1 MTQEPAARKPTVFV
15 VDDDT
20 SVRDSLRWLVE
31 SVGLMAETFAD
42 SQELLRNCTPDRPGC
57 FVLDVRMPGMSGLEL
72 QEQLAARGFRQPVIV
87 MTAYGDVPMAVRA
100 MKRGAVYFFEKNSS
114 NQILLEQIQAA
125 MTEDDDRRRLEDASR
140 IVRDRYQKL
149 TAREVEVLELVTTG
163 LSSKEVGQKLGV
175 SFKTVEAHRAKIMKK
190 MEAESVPH
198 LIRMYVAATGAAPL
212 VQATAS
218 VRNGDHASA

>member
-1 MTQEPAARKPTVFV
+1 MNMEHDIRPATVFV

-31 SVGLMAETFAD
+31 SVGLKAESFSDAQD
-42 SQELLRNCTPDRPGC
+42 LLRKCGPEHPGC

-72 QEQLAARGFRQPVIV
+72 QEQLAARGFHQPVII

-114 NQILLEQIQAA
+114 NQVLLEQIQAA
-125 MTEDDDRRRLEDASR
+125 LKEDDDRRRVEDAGR
-140 IVRDRYQKL
+140 VVRERYQKL

-163 LSSKEVGQKLGV
+163 LSSKEVGHQLGV

-190 MEAESVPH
+190 MEADSVPH
-198 LIRMYVAATGAAPL
+198 LIRMYVSATGAAPL
-212 VQATAS
+212 APMAASRAGEAAS
-218 VRNGDHASA
+218 V

>member
-1 MTQEPAARKPTVFV
+1 MNQENAFAAATVFV

-31 SVGLMAETFAD
+31 SVGLKAETFSDA
-42 SQELLRNCTPDRPGC
+42 QEMLRRCDPQRPGC

-72 QEQLAARGFRQPVIV
+72 QEQLAARGFRQPVII

-114 NQILLEQIQAA
+114 NQVLLEQIQAA
-125 MTEDDDRRRLEDASR
+125 LQEDSERRSR
-140 IVRDRYQKL
+140 EEAGRVVRDRYQKL
-149 TAREVEVLELVTTG
+149 TAREVEVLELVTAG
-163 LSSKEVGQKLGV
+163 LSSKEVGQQLGV

-190 MEAESVPH
+190 MEADSVPH

-212 VQATAS
+212 APTAAGRAGETAI
-218 VRNGDHASA
+218 V

>member
-1 MTQEPAARKPTVFV
+1 MDTEREIRPATVFV

-31 SVGLMAETFAD
+31 SVGLKAETFSDAQD
-42 SQELLRNCTPDRPGC
+42 LLRKCSPEHPGC

-72 QEQLAARGFRQPVIV
+72 QEQLAVRGFRQPVII

-125 MTEDDDRRRLEDASR
+125 LKEDEDRRRVEDAGR
-140 IVRDRYQKL
+140 VVRERYQKL

-163 LSSKEVGQKLGV
+163 LSSKEVGQQLGV

-190 MEAESVPH
+190 MEADSVPH
-198 LIRMYVAATGAAPL
+198 LIRMYVAATGAAPFAPL
-212 VQATAS
+212 ESSRAGEAAPV
-218 VRNGDHASA
+218 

>member
-1 MTQEPAARKPTVFV
+1 MDAEHDLRPATVFV

-31 SVGLMAETFAD
+31 SVGLKAETFSDAHD
-42 SQELLRNCTPDRPGC
+42 LLHKCSPERPGC

-72 QEQLAARGFRQPVIV
+72 QEQLAARDFRQPVII

-125 MTEDDDRRRLEDASR
+125 LKEDDDRRRVEDAGR
-140 IVRDRYQKL
+140 VVRERYQKL
-149 TAREVEVLELVTTG
+149 TAREIEVLDLVTAG
-163 LSSKEVGQKLGV
+163 LSSKEIGVKLGV

-190 MEAESVPH
+190 MEADSVPH

-212 VQATAS
+212 APIAAGRSGGAT
-218 VRNGDHASA
+218 HA

>member
-1 MTQEPAARKPTVFV
+1 MSTQLVATRAATVFV

-31 SVGLMAETFAD
+31 SVGLQAVTYSDA
-42 SQELLRNCTPDRPGC
+42 QELLRQVSPAQPGC

-72 QEQLAARGFRQPVIV
+72 QEQLVARGFHQPVII

-100 MKRGAVYFFEKNSS
+100 MKKGAVYFFEKNSS
-114 NQILLEQIQAA
+114 NQVLLEQIQAA
-125 MTEDDDRRRLEDASR
+125 LVEDEARRSVEDANR
-140 IVRDRYQKL
+140 IVRDRYQRL

-163 LSSKEVGQKLGV
+163 LSSKEVGTRLGV

-190 MEAESVPH
+190 MEADSVPH

-212 VQATAS
+212 AE
-218 VRNGDHASA
+218 SAVSRAAPR

>member
-1 MTQEPAARKPTVFV
+1 MNQDPGFAAATVFV

-20 SVRDSLRWLVE
+20 SVRESLRWLVE
-31 SVGLMAETFAD
+31 SVGLKAETFSDA
-42 SQELLRNCTPDRPGC
+42 QEMLRHCDPQRPGC

-72 QEQLAARGFRQPVIV
+72 QEQLAARGFRQPVII

-114 NQILLEQIQAA
+114 NQVLLEQIQAA
-125 MTEDDDRRRLEDASR
+125 LQEDSARRRVEEAGR
-140 IVRDRYQKL
+140 VVRDRYQKL

-163 LSSKEVGQKLGV
+163 LSSKEVGQQLGV

-212 VQATAS
+212 VQSAGGRS
-218 VRNGDHASA
+218 GDAAVV

>member
-1 MTQEPAARKPTVFV
+1 MSTQLVATRAATVFV

-31 SVGLMAETFAD
+31 SVGLQAVTFSDA
-42 SQELLRNCTPDRPGC
+42 QEMLRQVSPAQPGC

-72 QEQLAARGFRQPVIV
+72 QEQLVTRGFHQPVII

-100 MKRGAVYFFEKNSS
+100 MKKGAVYFFEKNSS
-114 NQILLEQIQAA
+114 NQVLLEQIQAA
-125 MTEDDDRRRLEDASR
+125 LVEDEARRNVEDANR
-140 IVRDRYQKL
+140 IVRDRYQRL

-163 LSSKEVGQKLGV
+163 LSSKEVGTRLGV

-190 MEAESVPH
+190 MEADSVPH

-212 VQATAS
+212 AESPKPRPA
-218 VRNGDHASA
+218 AK